1 MVSSKVIIS
10 ACEVR
15 VSLGDEAVTTG
26 SKLLTRWYGV
36 WDRNQERL
44 GAHLPD
50 SPMKDDRSAM
60 PAMKW
65 AMHPSPAVTSKGFQC
80 PSQCTQHRCCLRS
93 GAVTARE
100 GRTATSDQSSAPWP

>member
-1 MVSSKVIIS
+1 MVSSKVIFS

-26 SKLLTRWYGV
+26 SKLATRWCQM
-36 WDRNQERL
+36 WDQNQERL

-50 SPMKDDRSAM
+50 SPMKDDHSVV
-60 PAMKW
+60 PAEKKE
-65 AMHPSPAVTSKGFQC
+65 MHPSPAVTSKGFQC
-80 PSQCTQHRCCLRS
+80 PSQCTQHRCCLCS